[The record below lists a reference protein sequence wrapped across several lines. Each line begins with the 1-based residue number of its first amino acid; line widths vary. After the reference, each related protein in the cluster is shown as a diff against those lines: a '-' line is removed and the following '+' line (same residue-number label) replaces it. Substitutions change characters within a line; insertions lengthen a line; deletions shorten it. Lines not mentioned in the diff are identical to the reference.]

1 MVMPPEKVVFATAVE
16 ALFVRELGAN
26 LTSLA
31 RRRLREAG
39 LDLEK
44 PLHVSYPLD
53 DWKTFVHT
61 AATALYPNLPP
72 VEAHWW
78 MGIHF
83 LEGHLQT
90 FTGRVVAELAPA
102 LGPRRMLE
110 RIGQDLRSGNN
121 FSEVQL
127 VGHSPRHCELWMND
141 VLDDVPSFAAGF
153 ILRAQQLAGARNVHV
168 DVASYDGTAC
178 TFDIRW
184 REALPQAVNG

>member
-1 MVMPPEKVVFATAVE
+1 MPPEKVVFATAVE
-16 ALFVRELGAN
+16 ALFVRALGAQ
-26 LTSLA
+26 LSSLA

-39 LDLEK
+39 LNLEK
-44 PLHVSYPLD
+44 PLEVAYPLD
-53 DWKTFVHT
+53 EWKTFVHV
-61 AATALYPNLPP
+61 ASGALYPNLSP

-83 LEGHLQT
+83 LEGSLQT

-102 LGPRRMLE
+102 LGPRHMLE
-110 RIGQDLRSGNN
+110 RIGQHLRGGNN

-127 VGHSPRHCELWMND
+127 VAHSPRHCELWMND

-153 ILRAQQLAGARNVHV
+153 ILRAQQLAGARNVLV

>member
-1 MVMPPEKVVFATAVE
+1 MPPEKVVFATAVE
-16 ALFVRELGAN
+16 ALFVRALGAN
-26 LTSLA
+26 LSSLA
-31 RRRLREAG
+31 RRRLSEAG

-44 PLHVSYPLD
+44 PLAVSYPLD
-53 DWKTFVHT
+53 DWKTFVHV
-61 AATALYPNLPP
+61 ASGALYSHLTP

-83 LEGHLQT
+83 MEGYLQT
-90 FTGRVVAELAPA
+90 FTGRIVAELAPA

-121 FSEVQL
+121 FSEVEL
-127 VGHSPRHCELWMND
+127 VGHSPRHYELWMND

-153 ILRAQQLAGARNVHV
+153 ILRAQQLAGARGVHV

-184 REALPQAVNG
+184 REALPQAANG

>member
-1 MVMPPEKVVFATAVE
+1 MPPEKVVFATAVE
-16 ALFVRELGAN
+16 ALFVRELGAS

-61 AATALYPNLPP
+61 ASAALYPNLPP
-72 VEAHWW
+72 LEAHWW

-121 FSEVQL
+121 FSEVVL

>member
-1 MVMPPEKVVFATAVE
+1 MPPEKVVFATAVE
-16 ALFVRELGAN
+16 ALFVRELGAS
-26 LTSLA
+26 LSSLA
-31 RRRLREAG
+31 RRRLLEAG
-39 LDLEK
+39 LDLDK

-53 DWKTFVHT
+53 DWKTFLHT
-61 AATALYPNLPP
+61 ASEAVYPHLPP

-83 LEGHLQT
+83 MEGYLQT
-90 FTGRVVAELAPA
+90 FTGRIVAELAPA
-102 LGPRRMLE
+102 LGPRHMLE

-121 FSEVQL
+121 FSEVRL
-127 VGHSPRHCELWMND
+127 VGHSPRHYELWMND

-184 REALPQAVNG
+184 REAVVPKAVNG

>member
-1 MVMPPEKVVFATAVE
+1 MTPEKVVFATAVE
-16 ALFVRELGAN
+16 ALFVRGLGAN
-26 LTSLA
+26 LSSLS

-44 PLHVSYPLD
+44 PLEVSYPLD
-53 DWKTFVHT
+53 DWKTFVHV
-61 AATALYPNLPP
+61 ASGAVYPHLAPA
-72 VEAHWW
+72 EAHWW

-83 LEGHLQT
+83 LEGYLQT
-90 FTGRVVAELAPA
+90 FTGRIVAELAPA

-110 RIGQDLRSGNN
+110 RLGQDLRSGNN
-121 FSEVQL
+121 FSELQL

-153 ILRAQQLAGARNVHV
+153 ILRAQQLAGARNVLV

-184 REALPQAVNG
+184 REALPQAANG